1 MSETRFFYLNMV
13 LTTFDKQNSRTFQEQ
28 ITVFKD
34 KDLFNKL
41 SFFDPLLNSYWLK
54 HSVESLT
61 ISLLRPRLL
70 VSTTTL
76 CKTATSYACS
86 CISGKTKRN

>member
-34 KDLFNKL
+34 KDLFN
-41 SFFDPLLNSYWLK
+41 
-54 HSVESLT
+54 
-61 ISLLRPRLL
+61 
-70 VSTTTL
+70 
-76 CKTATSYACS
+76 
-86 CISGKTKRN
+86 

>member
-13 LTTFDKQNSRTFQEQ
+13 LTTFDTQNSRTFQEQ

-61 ISLLRPRLL
+61 ISLHDEPQAVKFLSRNL
-70 VSTTTL
+70 
-76 CKTATSYACS
+76 
-86 CISGKTKRN
+86 IS